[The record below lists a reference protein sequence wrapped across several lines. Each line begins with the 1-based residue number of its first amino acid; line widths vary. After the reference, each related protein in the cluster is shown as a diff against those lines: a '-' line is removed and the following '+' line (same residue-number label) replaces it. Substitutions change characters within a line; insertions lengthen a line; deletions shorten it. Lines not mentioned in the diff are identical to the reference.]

1 MAKKNDLAQQPGGGM
16 PQDENRMMQAAQL
29 AAMMA
34 QGMQQ
39 TRQPEPRQE
48 AEAAPGAGSAAG
60 QQISAGEPA
69 AGRTENPMVQMLQS
83 LTGQPGGQTGQP
95 EGTYFTAAA
104 EPAIGEDEVRRANDL
119 LQKYKAGKAA
129 LDRRIVDNELWFRM
143 GHWKNYKNKMME
155 DKPKPSSGWLFN
167 SIANKHADAMDNYPE
182 PNVLPRAADDEQT
195 AKVLSKILP
204 TVLEQCDYETA
215 YSDTWWRK
223 LKTGT
228 GVKGVFWDPM
238 LRGGLGDISIR
249 SVNVLML
256 YWEPGVEDIQ
266 DSPNL
271 FSLSLANNDRL
282 EGQYPQL
289 KGHTGSSLDVAKYI
303 HDDSVDTSDKSV
315 VVDWYYK
322 KALPG
327 GQTVLHYCKFCNG
340 VVLYASENDP
350 AMADRGFYDH
360 GKYPFV
366 FDPLF
371 REEDSPA
378 GFGYIDVMKDT
389 QTAIDE
395 MNHAMD
401 ENVKL
406 AAKQRYVLS
415 DTAGV
420 NEEELADFGRDI
432 VHVAGRLSDD
442 SFRPLQV
449 SGLQGNL
456 ITYRDDRVSELK
468 EISGNRDVSQGGTT
482 SGLTAASAIAALQEA
497 GSKLSRDMLKSAYRA
512 FAKECYLVIELM
524 RQFYDEQ
531 RVYRITGESG
541 GTEYV
546 PFSNAALQAQPGG
559 MVGGVQLGD
568 HEPVF
573 DITVTAAKKSTFSR
587 LSQNETAKECY
598 QLGFFAP
605 ANADAAMAAL
615 DMMDFEGIE
624 KVRERV
630 SQNGTLYQQLQQ
642 MAQQLQKMAAII
654 DSQNGTN
661 VAAAA
666 SAAGQAAGAAGGGS
680 GGSTGAKTRTNRL
693 GGAVGGSDNSLSTQ
707 AARRAMDV
715 NNPNK

>member
-1 MAKKNDLAQQPGGGM
+1 MNEGKFEQRIKDF
-16 PQDENRMMQAAQL
+16 
-29 AAMMA
+29 
-34 QGMQQ
+34 
-39 TRQPEPRQE
+39 
-48 AEAAPGAGSAAG
+48 EAAPPAGG
-60 QQISAGEPA
+60 
-69 AGRTENPMVQMLQS
+69 NS
-83 LTGQPGGQTGQP
+83 LM
-95 EGTYFTAAA
+95 EGTFGDGTVTDLPTAQ
-104 EPAIGEDEVRRANDL
+104 AIGEEEVKKANDI
-119 LQKYKAGKAA
+119 LQKYKTGKAA
-129 LDRRIVDNELWFRM
+129 LDKRIIDNELWFRM
-143 GHWKNYKNKMME
+143 GHWKNYENKMME
-155 DKPKPSSGWLFN
+155 GKPKPSSGWLFN

-182 PNVLPRAADDEQT
+182 PNVLPRAADDEET

-204 TVLEQCDYETA
+204 TVLEQCDYETV

-228 GVKGVFWDPM
+228 GVKGIFWDPTA
-238 LRGGLGDISIR
+238 RKGLGEISIR
-249 SVNVLML
+249 SVNLLML

-271 FSLSLANNDRL
+271 FSLSLANSEQL
-282 EGQYPQL
+282 EAQYPQL
-289 KGHTGSSLDVAKYI
+289 KGHTGHSLDVAKYI
-303 HDDSVDTSDKSV
+303 HDDSIDTADKSV

-322 KALPG
+322 KAQPG
-327 GQTVLHYCKFCNG
+327 GQTVLHYCKYCNG
-340 VVLYASENDP
+340 IVLYASENDP
-350 AMADRGFYDH
+350 QYAESGFYDH

-406 AAKQRYVLS
+406 SAKQRYILS
-415 DTAGV
+415 DTAGI

-432 VHVAGRLSDD
+432 VHAAGRVTDESM
-442 SFRPLQV
+442 RPLQTA
-449 SGLQGNL
+449 GLAGNL
-456 ITYRDDRVSELK
+456 ITYRDDRVNELK

-512 FAKECYLVIELM
+512 FAQECYFIIELM

-546 PFSNAALQAQPGG
+546 PFSNAMLQAQPGG

-573 DITVTAAKKSTFSR
+573 DITVSAAKKSTFSR

-598 QLGFFAP
+598 QMGFFAP
-605 ANADAAMAAL
+605 ANADAALAAL

-624 KVRERV
+624 KVRQRV

-642 MAQQLQKMAAII
+642 MAQQMQKMAAII
-654 DSQNGTN
+654 DQQNGTN
-661 VAAAA
+661 V
-666 SAAGQAAGAAGGGS
+666 SAAAGAAAQAA
-680 GGSTGAKTRTNRL
+680 GSTG
-693 GGAVGGSDNSLSTQ
+693 GGGGGGTSVKSTTNSLGDVVGQSGSNSMATQ
-707 AARRAMDV
+707 AAQRAMDA
-715 NNPNK
+715 NNPNKE